1 MCIRDRDSGIHIK
14 RLEVVLS
21 EGEQPEQEAL
31 KDQSLQ
37 NGWAQQH
44 GSTNSNMGI
53 NNPDTNGINEWLM
66 NNNSYENISELQE
79 MLITDGINMLA

>member
-1 MCIRDRDSGIHIK
+1 
-14 RLEVVLS
+14 VLS

-37 NGWAQQH
+37 NGWTQQH
-44 GSTNSNMGI
+44 NSTNSHLGV
-53 NNPDTNGINEWLM
+53 NNPDINGINEWSI

-79 MLITDGINMLA
+79 ALTTDGSINMLI